1 MPPQTPMPIQRVSFG
16 TGSHCTIC
24 SSVQTSHKAELYLAG
39 LSMLLVWTTVQPII
53 TS

>member
-16 TGSHCTIC
+16 RGSLC

-39 LSMLLVWTTVQPII
+39 SSMLLVWTTVQPII